1 MHFLSEDTIVAPAT
15 PVGAGALTLLRL
27 SGPEALS
34 VADAVVRLRR
44 GSLRACAGYS
54 LRFGR
59 VFRQDGSLLDE
70 VMVSVFRAPH
80 SYTGEDCVE
89 LSCHASSYI
98 AEELIRRLSEAGAR
112 LAEPGEFT
120 RRAYLNG
127 KMDLAQAE
135 SVADVISSSTEA
147 AHRVAMH
154 QLRGGVSIELQ
165 QMRAELLEFSA
176 LLELELDF
184 SEEDVEFA
192 DRRQLYT
199 LLEGILAHIGR
210 LTESFRLGNAVKRGV
225 PVAIVGPANAGKS
238 TLLNA
243 LVGDDRALV
252 SELAGT
258 TRDTIEE
265 RIHIGGIGF
274 RLIDTAGIRES
285 EDPVEKM
292 GIDRTFRTLADADF
306 VIFVLDA
313 SAAVSDLLNNLSP
326 LLSKLD
332 EPVQRPLIWLNKADL
347 LSNSNINNIVTVVN
361 NFVLSLDKQIS
372 VVFGSAKAQTDID
385 AIRSWLLEKEK
396 KRISHAHSTLITNRR
411 HYDALCAAAAN
422 LEQLSHGLAT
432 SLPTDLLAEELR
444 LALTHLGTIT
454 GEITSSDT
462 LHHIFQHHCIG
473 K

>member
-15 PVGAGALTLLRL
+15 PVGAGALTLVRL

-34 VADAVVRLRR
+34 VADAVVRLRS

-127 KMDLAQAE
+127 KIDLAQAE
-135 SVADVISSSTEA
+135 AVADLISASGEA

-154 QLRGGVSIELQ
+154 QLRGGVSSELQ
-165 QMRAELLEFSA
+165 QMRAELLEFSS

-192 DRRQLYT
+192 DRRQLHT
-199 LLEGILAHIGR
+199 LLDGILAHIAR
-210 LTESFRLGNAVKRGV
+210 LTDSFRLGNAVKRGV

-243 LVGDDRALV
+243 LVGEERAIV
-252 SELAGT
+252 SEIAGT

-265 RIHIGGIGF
+265 RVNIGGHCF
-274 RLIDTAGIRES
+274 RFIDTAGIRKS
-285 EDPVEKM
+285 DDRVEMM
-292 GIDRTFRTLADADF
+292 GIERTFRSLREADI
-306 VIFVLDA
+306 VVCVLDA
-313 SAAVSDLLNNLSP
+313 GSQQLDLLNNLEA
-326 LLSKLD
+326 LLGQLD
-332 EPVQRPLIWLNKADL
+332 FSVQRPLILLNQADKL
-347 LSNSNINNIVTVVN
+347 DNTCVNKTVTHLN
-361 NFVLSLDKQIS
+361 NFVLVSENK
-372 VVFGSAKAQTDID
+372 VEVRAFSAKSESDVD
-385 AIRSWLLEKEK
+385 WLRSWLLAFETQ
-396 KRISHAHSTLITNRR
+396 RISHANSTLITNRR
-411 HYDALCAAAAN
+411 HYDALCAAAEN
-422 LEQLSHGLAT
+422 LAQLRHGLAT

-444 LALTHLGTIT
+444 LALTHLGSIT

-462 LHHIFQHHCIG
+462 LNHIFQHHCVG